1 MSSGGDNRDEGDER
15 PSPNERP
22 RIRYNNAS
30 PPLSVQRLLRQ
41 DVQAYLQETQQAQP
55 ADPMWSPRRPGT
67 GRRPG
72 QPAQPRP
79 TLNLPRFQ
87 PSPVVH
93 LSNSHKT
100 DANSRGTAFC
110 CQDVPF
116 YHRDTAVHSPFCTE
130 SPRRAEKAVLH
141 SLQKQ
146 CPGQRRVHLP
156 SGYATYTPPAPDS

>member
-15 PSPNERP
+15 TSPNKRP

-79 TLNLPRFQ
+79 TLNLPMFQ
-87 PSPVVH
+87 PSTVDI
-93 LSNSHKT
+93 LRAAANTNS
-100 DANSRGTAFC
+100 S
-110 CQDVPF
+110 CQDPGRESRACRRF
-116 YHRDTAVHSPFCTE
+116 CRWDSPSLSTAALRRPGDVA
-130 SPRRAEKAVLH
+130 SPRLGRPARGVASHEY
-141 SLQKQ
+141 
-146 CPGQRRVHLP
+146 GRRGEDGL
-156 SGYATYTPPAPDS
+156 